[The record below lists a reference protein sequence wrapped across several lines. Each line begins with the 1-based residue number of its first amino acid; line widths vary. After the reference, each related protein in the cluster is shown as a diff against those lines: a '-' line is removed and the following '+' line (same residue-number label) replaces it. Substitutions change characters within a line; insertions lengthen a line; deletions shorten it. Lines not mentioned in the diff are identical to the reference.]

1 MKIML
6 ETKSLIKCVKQKQDL
21 VQKLSSK
28 LRVDSN
34 QKTRVTKEMKRKKV
48 MKMESIKT
56 TKKMKKVTIIS
67 DMSKYFLKF
76 NFTPYYCIII
86 N

>member
-1 MKIML
+1 MR
-6 ETKSLIKCVKQKQDL
+6 ETKTGFGAKAKFQAEG
-21 VQKLSSK
+21 
-28 LRVDSN
+28 DSN